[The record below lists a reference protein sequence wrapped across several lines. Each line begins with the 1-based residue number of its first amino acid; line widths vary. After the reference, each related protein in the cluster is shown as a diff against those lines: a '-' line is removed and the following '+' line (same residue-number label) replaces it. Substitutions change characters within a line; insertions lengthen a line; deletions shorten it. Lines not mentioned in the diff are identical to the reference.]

1 MSAAAPHARR
11 RYRSP
16 VRAAQKDA
24 TRHRILDALAER
36 MAAGTFDSVS
46 MAEIARAADVSP
58 ATLYRYFPSR
68 EALLD
73 AIADDTMFQR
83 LGGLPYPE
91 SPEDIAEV
99 MRKSFEAF
107 DADRDFVRA
116 YFSTELG
123 RTARTRGRRRRVN
136 AIRAAMQPVTA
147 GLPASHRAE
156 AEAVTAYLASIQA
169 WITMQDEFGLSGEQV
184 GEAVS
189 WAINTL
195 LADLQSG
202 GMNDRDEP
210 VEGG

>member
-1 MSAAAPHARR
+1 
-11 RYRSP
+11 
-16 VRAAQKDA
+16 
-24 TRHRILDALAER
+24 

-46 MAEIARAADVSP
+46 MAEIARAADVSL

-83 LGGLPYPE
+83 LGRLPYPE
-91 SPEDIAEV
+91 VPEEIAEV

-156 AEAVTAYLASIQA
+156 AEAVIAYLASIQA